1 MQTGVERHVDLVEL
15 ERALRADPLDG
26 LARVVAQ
33 VAAGLAIE
41 RDESHPRRCCHSS
54 RVEHVELVVFGLLVA
69 TAALAV
75 LAGVVRVPYPI
86 TLVLGGTAIGFL
98 PGVPT
103 VELDPD
109 IVLLIFLP
117 PLLYGAAFFTSV
129 RELRQNVRSI
139 ATLAIPLVAVT
150 MAAVAVVAH
159 EVVGLGWAESFV
171 LGAIVS
177 PTDAVAPSEIMR
189 RVGAPRRLLAIVEG
203 ENLTNDWTALVL
215 YRFAVA
221 AVVSGSFT
229 LWKAGLEFIASGVG
243 GLLVGLAAGMLIRY
257 VRSRIDDPPT
267 EITISILSGYVGYL
281 PAEELGLSGV
291 IAAVTTGLY
300 MAWYTPQLTTPVMRL
315 QGVAVWEI
323 LTFLLNAV
331 LFLLVGLQLP
341 GILDD
346 LSGNSP
352 ADLVLWGGLV
362 SAVVIGVRLAWVFT
376 LPYVARLIDRRGARR
391 RRRSRAQER
400 LVLGWAGMRGSVS
413 LAAALA
419 IPLETD
425 AGGPFP
431 ERDLIIFLAFAVI
444 LATLVGQGLTLGPL
458 IRRLDVEDDGQDS
471 QEDTLARRRVAEAA
485 LARLDEL
492 GEPDWISPESVGRA
506 RNVFDYRERRFGA
519 LEDGAGEN
527 FEERANAWR
536 RLMHDLL
543 DAQRQE
549 LLALRNRGEIS
560 DDIRRRVE
568 RDLDLEESRLE
579 N

>member
-1 MQTGVERHVDLVEL
+1 M
-15 ERALRADPLDG
+15 
-26 LARVVAQ
+26 
-33 VAAGLAIE
+33 
-41 RDESHPRRCCHSS
+41 
-54 RVEHVELVVFGLLVA
+54 EHVELVVFGLLVA
-69 TAALAV
+69 IAALAV
-75 LAGVVRVPYPI
+75 LAGVLRVPYPI
-86 TLVLGGTAIGFL
+86 TLVLGGTVIGFL
-98 PGVPT
+98 PGVPS

-129 RELRQNVRSI
+129 RELRRNARAI
-139 ATLAIPLVAVT
+139 ATLAIPLVFVT
-150 MAAVAVVAH
+150 MAAVAVAAH
-159 EVVGLGWAESFV
+159 EVIGLGWAESFV

-177 PTDAVAPSEIMR
+177 PTDAVAPTEIMR

-215 YRFAVA
+215 YRFAVV
-221 AVVSGSFT
+221 AVVSGSFS

-243 GLLVGLAAGMLIRY
+243 GLIVGLAAGMLIRQ
-257 VRSRIDDPPT
+257 VRARIDDPPT

-291 IAAVTTGLY
+291 VAAVATGLY
-300 MAWYTPQLTTPVMRL
+300 MAWHTPQLTTPVMRL

-346 LSGNSP
+346 LSGRSTGE
-352 ADLVLWGGLV
+352 LVLWGALV
-362 SAVVIGVRLAWVFT
+362 STVVILVRLAWVFT
-376 LPYVARLIDRRGARR
+376 LPYVARLIDRRASQRGGRLGAP
-391 RRRSRAQER
+391 ER
-400 LVLGWAGMRGSVS
+400 FVVGWAGMRGSVS

-425 AGGPFP
+425 AGAPFP
-431 ERDLIIFLAFAVI
+431 GRDLIIFLAFAVI
-444 LATLVGQGLTLGPL
+444 LVTLVGQGLTLGPL
-458 IRRLDVEDDGQDS
+458 IDRLGLDDDGEES
-471 QEDTLARRRVAEAA
+471 HEDTLARRRVAEAA
-485 LARLDEL
+485 LERLEEL

-506 RNVFDYRERRFGA
+506 RQLFDYRQRRFGA
-519 LEDGAGEN
+519 LEDGDGDN
-527 FEERANAWR
+527 FEDRANAWR
-536 RLMHDLL
+536 RLMYDLF
-543 DAQRQE
+543 DAQRE
-549 LLALRNRGEIS
+549 ALLDLRNNGAIS
-560 DDIRRRVE
+560 DEIRRRVE